1 MYMIRSAFG
10 ETTDV
15 SVSRFGC
22 SDGGTE
28 YHLPEEAL
36 TLTCNVDEGGIVIK
50 VGRKSIRLSETQ
62 GNGLFALLHVMNVD
76 THGRLG
82 EPAIFQLK
90 RDTAVPF

>member
-1 MYMIRSAFG
+1 MYIIRSALG

-15 SVSRFGC
+15 SVTRFGC
-22 SDGGTE
+22 SDGATE

-36 TLTCNVDEGGIVIK
+36 TLCYIDEEGIVIK
-50 VGRKSIRLSETQ
+50 VGRKSIRLNETQ
-62 GNGLFALLHVMNVD
+62 CNGLFALLHVINVD

-90 RDTAVPF
+90 KDTGVPF

>member
-1 MYMIRSAFG
+1 MYIIRSAFG

-15 SVSRFGC
+15 SVTRFGC

-28 YHLPEEAL
+28 YHLPEEAI
-36 TLTCNVDEGGIVIK
+36 TLCYIDEGGIVIK
-50 VGRKSIRLSETQ
+50 VGRKSIRLNETQ
-62 GNGLFALLHVMNVD
+62 GNGLFALLHVLNVD

-90 RDTAVPF
+90 KDTGVPF